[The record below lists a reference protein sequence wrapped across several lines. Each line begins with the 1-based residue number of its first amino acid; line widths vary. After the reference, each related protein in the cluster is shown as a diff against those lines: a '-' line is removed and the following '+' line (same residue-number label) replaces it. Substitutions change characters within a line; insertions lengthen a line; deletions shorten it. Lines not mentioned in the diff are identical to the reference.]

1 MNHNFS
7 REEMLKLMELPPK
20 KLREELVSHLNYST
34 FDEDDCYFGTR
45 YTMAKLAYKAGLLDE
60 MRDFVYEFLDSLP
73 ERLEKALIYMIL
85 GRAYLL
91 EENLVMANS
100 FFVKVLY
107 ITDEEQYSG
116 LDARIYLYLTYI
128 CIKIDEFH
136 RALYYLSRIDI
147 NHERVRKHHK
157 IDVAIHKAYA
167 LGMLKT
173 TQHNVDELIKI
184 YQEYGDE
191 MLPKQKSLV
200 FEYIGNLYY
209 VMDNDRMALEKYNAS
224 AEISVDFKT
233 VEGRYRY
240 AITSYKIAQIQYKLK
255 LYKEAVVNAEAAY
268 KNFFNHKNKLYL
280 EKAGLMQ
287 LRCLFALKRFDEAY
301 SFFSSESTRG
311 FTTREVVNVN
321 MAKIID
327 TFKDSI
333 LLRKDLA
340 ENIKRLDEYNN
351 DTVQIDNEIARL
363 KGGTHK
369 FRLLNEFLVEL
380 IEVDDEEVLYNLAYQ
395 YISEM
400 LMFKVFYIAC
410 LDVNDFNINFDYRN
424 ALLGTHDKHSVR
436 FNSNSI
442 VSQIIR
448 NQKTVVINSIADFAT
463 GAVGLYYN
471 NQEIED
477 NSHIFVP
484 LVNEEKTFG
493 VVSVQIEEKNY
504 YTEID
509 VELLETFAE
518 ILASAI
524 TLIRKNREISHKKQ
538 ISLRL
543 SEELKQKNT
552 RLLKIGQ
559 YDELTGLFNRNGL
572 ADKVNQIL
580 LSSSLPIDISVIML
594 DIDRFKLFND
604 SYGHI
609 MGDEYLKELSL
620 LITSTFGPKEA
631 IVARFGGEEF
641 IIIIP
646 YSKDLVLLDRAENMR
661 KKIIEYG
668 QELSLCVATSIS
680 MGVVS
685 GLMNTREDLEALIAH
700 SDELLYKAKMTGRNK
715 ICTEWDFKK
724 R

>member
-1 MNHNFS
+1 MV
-7 REEMLKLMELPPK
+7 KLMELPPRR
-20 KLREELVSHLNYST
+20 LREELIQHLNYNPL
-34 FDEDDCYFGTR
+34 DDDTYYFGTR
-45 YTMAKLAYKAGLLDE
+45 YTMAKLAFKAGLLDE
-60 MRDFVYEFLDSLP
+60 MRDFVQDFIDGLP
-73 ERLEKALIYMIL
+73 ERLEKSLIYLVM

-100 FFVKVLY
+100 YFVKVLY
-107 ITDEEQYSG
+107 ITEEERYSG
-116 LDARIYLYLTYI
+116 LDARIYIYLTFI
-128 CIKIDEFH
+128 CIKIEEFQ

-147 NHERVRKHHK
+147 NHEKVREHHK
-157 IDVAIHKAYA
+157 MDVAIHKAYA
-167 LGMLKT
+167 LGRLNNT
-173 TQHNVDELIKI
+173 LFYVDELSKLYNESGSDMQD
-184 YQEYGDE
+184 YQKA
-191 MLPKQKSLV
+191 LLL
-200 FEYIGNLYY
+200 EYIGNLYY
-209 VMDNDRMALEKYNAS
+209 VMDNDRMALEKYSAAS
-224 AEISVDFKT
+224 QISVDFKSI
-233 VEGRYRY
+233 EGRYRY
-240 AITSYKIAQIQYKLK
+240 AVTSYKLAQIQYKLK
-255 LYKEAVVNAEAAY
+255 LYKEAVDNAEASY
-268 KNFFNHKNKLYL
+268 KIFFNHSNKLYL
-280 EKAGLMQ
+280 EKAGLML

-311 FTTREVVNVN
+311 FTTREVVNIN

-395 YISEM
+395 YISE
-400 LMFKVFYIAC
+400 LLIFKVFYIAC

-424 ALLGTHDKHSVR
+424 ALLGTHDKHSTM
-436 FNSNSI
+436 FHSNSI

-448 NQKTVVINSIADFAT
+448 NGKTVVINSIADFTT
-463 GAVGLYYN
+463 GVSGLYFN

-484 LVNEEKTFG
+484 LVNEDKAFG

-524 TLIRKNREISHKKQ
+524 TLIRKNKEIKLKKQ
-538 ISLRL
+538 ISLSL
-543 SEELKQKNT
+543 SDELKQKNT
-552 RLLKIGQ
+552 RLQKIGQ
-559 YDELTGLFNRNGL
+559 YDELTGLFNRHGL
-572 ADKVNQIL
+572 REAVDQVMY
-580 LSSSLPIDISVIML
+580 SSSLPIDVSVIML

-620 LITSTFGPKEA
+620 LVTSTFGARDA

-641 IIIIP
+641 VIIIP
-646 YSKDLVLLDRAENMR
+646 YNKSLEILDRAELMR

-668 QELSLCVATSIS
+668 QELSLCVSTSIS
-680 MGVVS
+680 MGIVS
-685 GLMNTREDLEALIAH
+685 GLVHKREDLGDFIER

-715 ICTEWDFKK
+715 ICTEWDFNKH
-724 R
+724 